1 MKTGRSSGWK
11 LAVAGA
17 VVVALSGGCGNQ
29 PKVDPPK
36 EKFKAA
42 WLYTTSPGDGGW
54 TYAHDQGR
62 KAALAALSDVE
73 LTTVENVS
81 DKADNAEGI
90 KTKLKEM
97 IEAGNKLIFAA
108 SFGFGAPMYDLSAT
122 YPDVKF
128 EHCAGVKPT
137 TDNFATYFG
146 RMYQARYL
154 SGILAGRMT
163 TSHKVGYVAAF
174 GTNSQVIR
182 GLNAFT
188 IGVRKADPT
197 ATVEVRWTNT
207 WFDVAVESA
216 AAKELLAKG
225 CDVLGQHQD
234 STATVMAAKEA
245 GAYALGYD
253 SDMVPYAPDTVLAT
267 PVFNWGTYYT
277 ERVKAAQAGSWKTQK
292 YWGGLETGVIDLG
305 PYGNKVPQAVKDEIA
320 AAKKDLVD
328 GKLDV
333 FWGPLKK
340 ADGTDWLAAGDKLTD
355 DQMLSMTDFVE
366 GVVLP
371 PQ

>member
-1 MKTGRSSGWK
+1 MHALRRTWHAAT
-11 LAVAGA
+11 LAVAVLAVGA
-17 VVVALSGGCGNQ
+17 GCSSE

-62 KAALAALSDVE
+62 KAALAALSDVD
-73 LTTVENVS
+73 LTTLESVS

-90 KTKLKEM
+90 KTKLKEL
-97 IEAGNKLIFAA
+97 ITAGNKLIFAA
-108 SFGFGAPMYDLSAT
+108 SFGFGAPMYELSAE

-137 TDNFATYFG
+137 TDNFATFFG

-154 SGILAGRMT
+154 SGVLAGRM
-163 TSHKVGYVAAF
+163 SASGKLGYVAAF
-174 GTNSQVIR
+174 ANNSQVIR

-188 IGVRKADPT
+188 LGARKANPN
-197 ATVEVRWTNT
+197 ATVEVRWTST

-234 STATVMAAKEA
+234 STATVMAAKDA

-267 PVFNWGTYYT
+267 PIFNWGTYYT
-277 ERVKAAQAGSWKTQK
+277 DRVKAAQAGTWKTHK
-292 YWGGLETGVIDLG
+292 YWGDIGTGIVDLG
-305 PYGNKVPQAVKDEIA
+305 PYGNKVPQAVKDEVA

-328 GKLDV
+328 GKYDV
-333 FWGPLKK
+333 FWGPIKK
-340 ADGTDWLAAGDKLTD
+340 HDGTDWIAAGAKLTD
-355 DQMLSMTDFVE
+355 AEMLSMTNFVE
-366 GVVLP
+366 GVILP
-371 PQ
+371 PP